1 MIGNSHESKVSGVV
15 IDQTLHNAFD
25 TLEKEYKLNTRKYN
39 QKKPTKKT
47 KKPQK
52 RKTKNKNKQQ
62 NKQTT
67 PQKREREKKPQQ
79 KTNKNK
85 TKQQT
90 NTTQVM
96 ILCLTRNSFH
106 AYVIHHGL
114 SHFRRSAVF
123 TMTQYTNQPTMSH
136 YVSSWPI
143 IVSQISIIHH
153 DSVYKSTY
161 YESL

>member
-39 QKKPTKKT
+39 QKKPTNEQKTPKNEKQKT
-47 KKPQK
+47 KTNN
-52 RKTKNKNKQQ
+52 KTNKQPH
-62 NKQTT
+62 K
-67 PQKREREKKPQQ
+67 KEREKKKTQQ

-114 SHFRRSAVF
+114 SHFRRSALF